1 MCGAVSGAI
10 MAINIF
16 FGRNEPEELV
26 DKCYLKVREMLER
39 FENQFGSTNC
49 QQLIGCDL
57 GTEGGQEA
65 FRANNLR
72 EKCKDITE
80 QVTGIAM
87 SIIDE
92 N

>member
-16 FGRNEPEELV
+16 FGRNKPEEPV
-26 DKCYLKVREMLER
+26 DKCYLKVRNMLER

-49 QQLIGCDL
+49 RQLIGCDL
-57 GTEGGQEA
+57 GTSEGREA
-65 FRANNLR
+65 FIANNLR
-72 EKCKDITE
+72 AKCKDITE
-80 QVTGIAM
+80 QAAGMAV
-87 SIIDE
+87 SIMNE